1 VADIERLATATSVSM
16 HRTVVRLGKLAAAT
30 LTVTAVVGLATFVTG
45 WWVFDG
51 STGWIVVGGA
61 LCAVPFVAAVM
72 AWWLVRTTL
81 GTARNLVTDLR
92 QFFAKP
98 TGASGVLID
107 YDSGAALQTQA
118 RSFGALRADLRN
130 RRTELPAL
138 YAVVRAVTGTP
149 GLAAIAVIGTLL
161 VGALGTILLIAGLL

>member
-1 VADIERLATATSVSM
+1 MADIERLATTTSVSM

-30 LTVTAVVGLATFVTG
+30 LVVTAAVGLATFATG

-51 STGWIVVGGA
+51 SVGWIVLGGV
-61 LCAVPFVAAVM
+61 LCAVPFVAAAM
-72 AWWLVRTTL
+72 AWWLVRATI
-81 GTARNLVTDLR
+81 GTAKNLVADLR
-92 QFFAKP
+92 QFLARP
-98 TGASGVLID
+98 TGASSVLID
-107 YDSGAALQTQA
+107 YDSGVALQTQA
-118 RSFGALRADLRN
+118 RSFGALKADLVN

-161 VGALGTILLIAGLL
+161 VGALGTILLIAGLF